1 MKMRLQV
8 PHWLPPHGL
17 VWVCVKSLANCLAF
31 TSFLLRDEPVFLTNL
46 KIGFS
51 EVEERELEL
60 TLDVGDSEKL
70 LVLLRTDSAL
80 FTASTRSW
88 SLPYVDTTQTG
99 GSGEVG
105 TNILVFELV
114 WGVRRRS
121 KPFTFHRYFQP
132 TFWGSLTGRSMS

>member
-8 PHWLPPHGL
+8 PRWLPPHGL
-17 VWVCVKSLANCLAF
+17 VWVCVKSVANCLAF

-114 WGVRRRS
+114 
-121 KPFTFHRYFQP
+121 
-132 TFWGSLTGRSMS
+132 